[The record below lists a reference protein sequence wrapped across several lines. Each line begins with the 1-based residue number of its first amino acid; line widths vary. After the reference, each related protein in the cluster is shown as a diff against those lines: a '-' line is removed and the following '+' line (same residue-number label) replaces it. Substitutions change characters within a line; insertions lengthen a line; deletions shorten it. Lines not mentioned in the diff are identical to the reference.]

1 MTRELPTPS
10 PARLRFLA
18 RQTHRLGERP
28 LYELLLEVRDG
39 ADLWDRLEAY
49 ARLAPIA
56 GFVVEHGGDRLPPP
70 HLVVDRSGGR
80 HGRHG

>member
-49 ARLAPIA
+49 ARPRTNCRLRRRTWRRPLASA
-56 GFVVEHGGDRLPPP
+56 ALGG
-70 HLVVDRSGGR
+70 
-80 HGRHG
+80 